1 MKKKFVALL
10 ISAAMVSGS
19 LALPVYAAEEETAIE
34 FADDEEDIVDVEE
47 EAEEQ
52 EDTDM
57 LEIPARLLAEIL
69 TGEAPIQPY
78 QRM

>member
-10 ISAAMVSGS
+10 ISAAMISGS

-34 FADDEEDIVDVEE
+34 FADDEEDIVDVEK

-52 EDTDM
+52 E
-57 LEIPARLLAEIL
+57 
-69 TGEAPIQPY
+69 
-78 QRM
+78 QRVR

>member
-34 FADDEEDIVDVEE
+34 FADDEEDIVDIEE

-52 EDTDM
+52 
-57 LEIPARLLAEIL
+57 
-69 TGEAPIQPY
+69 
-78 QRM
+78 